1 MQKAKWLILTA
12 GLGLILVLL
21 VTAQASL
28 VLDANGKNRV
38 EAQQPQQMQ
47 WTVLVD
53 DFNPQPLMG
62 ETTWYYNRL
71 RGDRGQVDG
80 WWDPLCACSY
90 PGGGTVAWGSGT
102 VTATITQTQGS
113 EAWVGVWTSL
123 NHVVTENIPLD
134 FSAVFPAQMLPA
146 YQGSVTGLRLL
157 VLDGSGQ
164 LEVELQ
170 DPDQSVTWTQT
181 VNLAG
186 GPQTLFFDNLPP
198 EAIRSLNWVVKGSL
212 GDFVVVDRVELEVS
226 MPQLTPPE
234 RAFLW
239 SYSMLLANWDATLG
253 LTRDRAS
260 FPAGDFDNVSASGL
274 QAAAAVQAWKLGMIS
289 EGSAVQ
295 IVSQTTD
302 SLLSLPNC
310 HGLWPHFVTEGQ
322 ITAKTEFSSVD
333 TIITMIALLEANEAL
348 GMKEGA
354 GAVAQAWQQIE
365 WSLLV
370 TADNRISHGFDADCT
385 SPLPYTWYDFG
396 TETWL
401 ANFGYVAATGEVADM
416 DTTPPTHNG
425 SGFIDELA
433 WLFMPAPNEDR
444 WDIRWNDYREE
455 AVDDQIEYYRQW
467 PDPLPPH
474 LPKPHPC
481 YAPDLFGLSA
491 AEVPDPSSVITPTIY
506 QPFGVGGEI
515 PANDGAGLLGHAV
528 LAPHYPAMVSVL
540 RPQEATLF
548 WTWLEEQRLFTP
560 LNNVESLMFVDE
572 PACNTIVWNSL
583 KGSWNLGLQTLG
595 WGNYLLQNDNPLY
608 QAVWSNDLLRHAY
621 GLMVCPAG
629 CQLYLPLIIGSGTA
643 SATPTP
649 TSTPSPTN
657 TAVPPPSS
665 TPTPSPTSTSLPT
678 ASPTATS
685 TPTPTFT
692 PTSTPTNTPTPTS
705 TSTPTLTATP
715 SPSPTNTPTHT
726 PAPPWTYERE
736 AEFPD
741 DFTVGMTIARSNA
754 CGQQVHGQFG
764 TTGIHP
770 YPAQAGYAQYID
782 ITTPQLT
789 NLYLWIRY
797 SKDSPASTQID
808 VFLDDE
814 VAPRASFFPQNQA
827 SWNAFAWTTAIDLGP
842 ISAGLHT
849 VKFYTDGQQYG
860 VVDLDKFILSEE
872 NTLIPEC

>member
-1 MQKAKWLILTA
+1 MNRAKWLLVSTS
-12 GLGLILVLL
+12 LGLFMLL
-21 VTAQASL
+21 FVVYQSLGLASHDGVKAGQAQTT
-28 VLDANGKNRV
+28 
-38 EAQQPQQMQ
+38 Q
-47 WTVLVD
+47 WIVLVD
-53 DFNPQPLMG
+53 DFVPQPLMD
-62 ETTWYYNRL
+62 ETLWYYNRMG
-71 RGDRGQVDG
+71 GDRGQLDG
-80 WWDPLCACSY
+80 WWDPGCSCSY
-90 PGGGTVAWGSGT
+90 PGGGHVVWGQGV
-102 VTATITQTQGS
+102 VTAAITQTQGS
-113 EAWVGVWTSL
+113 EAWVGVWTSF
-123 NHVVTENIPLD
+123 NHVITENVPLN
-134 FSAVFPAQMLPA
+134 FSAIFPEQILPA
-146 YQGSVTGLRLL
+146 YQGSVSGLRLTI
-157 VLDGSGQ
+157 LDGSGQ
-164 LEVELQ
+164 LQVELQ
-170 DPDQSVTWTQT
+170 DPDLSPVWSETI
-181 VNLAG
+181 NLSG
-186 GPQTLFFDNLPP
+186 GPQTLFFDNLPTGDV
-198 EAIRSLNWVVKGSL
+198 RNLNWLVKGQVA
-212 GDFVVVDRVELEVS
+212 DFVVMDRVELEVT
-226 MPQLTPPE
+226 MPELTTAE

-239 SYSMLLANWDATLG
+239 SYGMLLANWDAASG

-260 FPAGDFDNVSASGL
+260 FPTGDFDNVSASGL

-289 EGSAVQ
+289 EASAVQ

-302 SLLSLPNC
+302 SLLSVPDC

-322 ITAKTEFSSVD
+322 ITGNTEFSSVD
-333 TIITMIALLEANEAL
+333 TVIAMVALLAANEAL
-348 GMKEGA
+348 GIEDGA
-354 GAVAQAWQQIE
+354 NAVAQALQQIE
-365 WSLLV
+365 WNLLL
-370 TADNRISHGFDADCT
+370 TADNRISHGFDTDCT

-433 WLFMPAPNEDR
+433 WLFMPAPNQDR
-444 WDIRWNDYREE
+444 WGIRWNDYREE
-455 AVDDQIEYYRQW
+455 AVDGQIEYYRQW

-491 AEVPDPSSVITPTIY
+491 AEVPDPSAVPPADIY
-506 QPFGVGGEI
+506 QAFGVGGEA
-515 PANDGAGLLGHAV
+515 PPNDGTELLGHAV
-528 LAPHYPAMVSVL
+528 LIPHYPAMISAL
-540 RPQEATLF
+540 RPQAAITF
-548 WTWLEEQRLFTP
+548 WNWLESQDLFTP
-560 LNNVESLMFVDE
+560 LNNVESLMYTDE
-572 PACNTIVWNSL
+572 PACDTIVWNGL

-595 WGNYLLQNDNPLY
+595 WGNYLLQDDNLLY

-621 GLMVCPAG
+621 GLMTCPAG
-629 CQLYLPLIIGSGTA
+629 CQLYLPLIVGSDAVG
-643 SATPTP
+643 ATPTP

-665 TPTPSPTSTSLPT
+665 TPTPSPSSTSPPT

-692 PTSTPTNTPTPTS
+692 PTATPTNTPTPTS
-705 TSTPTLTATP
+705 TSTPTFTATP
-715 SPSPTNTPTHT
+715 SPSPTNTPTYT

-741 DFTVGMTIARSNA
+741 DFTVGTTIARSNA

-764 TTGIHP
+764 TTGIP
-770 YPAQAGYAQYID
+770 PSYPAQAGYAQYID

-789 NLYLWIRY
+789 NLYLWVRY

-814 VAPRASFFPQNQA
+814 VAPRVSFVPQNQE
-827 SWNAFAWTTAIDLGP
+827 SWNMFAWTTAIDLGL

-860 VVDLDKFILSEE
+860 VADLDKFILSEE

>member
-1 MQKAKWLILTA
+1 MQKAKRLIASA

-21 VTAQASL
+21 VASQMTL
-28 VLDANGKNRV
+28 VLDANGQSRV

-53 DFNPQPLMG
+53 DFNPQPLTG
-62 ETTWYYNRL
+62 ETIWYYNRL
-71 RGDRGQVDG
+71 GGDRGQVDG

-123 NHVVTENIPLD
+123 SHVITENIPLD
-134 FSAVFPAQMLPA
+134 FSAVFPAQILPA
-146 YQGSVTGLRLL
+146 YQGSVTGLRLI

-170 DPDQSVTWTQT
+170 APDLSVIWTQT

-198 EAIRSLNWVVKGSL
+198 EAIRSLNWVVKGSA

-226 MPQLTPPE
+226 MPQFTAPE

-239 SYSMLLANWDATLG
+239 SYGMLLANWDATSG

-260 FPAGDFDNVSASGL
+260 FPAGDFDNISASGL

-289 EGSAVQ
+289 EASAVQ
-295 IVSQTTD
+295 IVSQTTT
-302 SLLSLPNC
+302 SLLSIPNC
-310 HGLWPHFVTEGQ
+310 HGLWPHFVTDGQ

-333 TIITMIALLEANEAL
+333 TVIAMVALLEANEAL
-348 GMKEGA
+348 GMEDSA
-354 GAVAQAWQQIE
+354 NAVAQALQQIE
-365 WSLLV
+365 WSQLL
-370 TADNRISHGFDADCT
+370 TADNRLSHGFDTDCT

-416 DTTPPTHNG
+416 DSTPPTHNG

-444 WDIRWNDYREE
+444 WGIRWNDYREG
-455 AVDDQIEYYRQW
+455 AVDDQIEYYRQ
-467 PDPLPPH
+467 P
-474 LPKPHPC
+474 PHPC

-491 AEVPDPSSVITPTIY
+491 AEVPDPSTVITPTIY
-506 QPFGVGGEI
+506 QPFGVGGVI
-515 PANDGAGLLGHAV
+515 TPNDGLDLLGHAV
-528 LAPHYPAMVSVL
+528 LVPHYPAMVSVL
-540 RPQEATLF
+540 RPQEATQF
-548 WTWLEEQRLFTP
+548 WTWLEGQSLFTP
-560 LNNVESLMFVDE
+560 LNNVESLMYIDE
-572 PACNTIVWNSL
+572 PACHTIVWNSL

-595 WGNYLLQNDNPLY
+595 WGNYLLRDDNPLY
-608 QAVWSNDLLRHAY
+608 QAVRSNDLLRYAY
-621 GLMVCPAG
+621 RLMSCPTG
-629 CQLYLPLIIGSGTA
+629 CQLYLPLILGSGTA
-643 SATPTP
+643 
-649 TSTPSPTN
+649 
-657 TAVPPPSS
+657 
-665 TPTPSPTSTSLPT
+665 LPG
-678 ASPTATS
+678 S
-685 TPTPTFT
+685 
-692 PTSTPTNTPTPTS
+692 
-705 TSTPTLTATP
+705 
-715 SPSPTNTPTHT
+715 
-726 PAPPWTYERE
+726 YERE

-741 DFTVGMTIARSNA
+741 DFTVGTTIARSNA

-764 TTGIHP
+764 TTGVPP

-789 NLYLWIRY
+789 NLYLWVRY

-814 VAPRASFFPQNQA
+814 VAPRASFVPQNQA
-827 SWNAFAWTTAIDLGP
+827 SWNAFTWTTAIDLGP

-860 VVDLDKFILSEE
+860 VADLDKFILSGS